1 MTDKPQFVGK
11 RVKLGDVCSIVSGAT
26 PKTAVADYWGG
37 NIKWIT
43 PAELNDDSH
52 VVCDTAKHLTE
63 EGFSSA
69 SLHMLPKGTI
79 LLTTRAPIGK
89 VAIAGEE
96 MCCNQGFKN
105 LICSDGINNEYLYR
119 YLKSRS
125 SELQSLGRGATFKEL
140 SKKDVAAYEIN
151 LLPLN
156 QQLEAVKKLSF
167 IDGQIASMKI
177 QLDKLDSL
185 VKSRFVEMFGDL
197 SSYEA
202 KTLRE
207 CVTGIESGNSPKCLT
222 RPRIGNEPAV
232 LKLSALS
239 SGTYR
244 EEENKALPSD
254 VEIREGKE
262 VVDGD
267 ILLARKNTPELVGR
281 SVLVNHTAGNIMFPD
296 IVFRMHVRG
305 GINEVFLSHVLANP
319 LFGSIR
325 SFAHGSAKSM
335 SNIPKSE
342 LAKLAVPLPP
352 LSFQQEFAD
361 FAAQVD
367 KSRFIAQQQI
377 EKLQMLYDSL
387 AQEYFGE

>member
-1 MTDKPQFVGK
+1 M
-11 RVKLGDVCSIVSGAT
+11 RLGD
-26 PKTAVADYWGG
+26 
-37 NIKWIT
+37 
-43 PAELNDDSH
+43 
-52 VVCDTAKHLTE
+52 
-63 EGFSSA
+63 GFSGSTIPHIYFRDYGKTIVPFPDIA
-69 SLHMLPKGTI
+69 VQRKIVEML
-79 LLTTRAPIGK
+79 
-89 VAIAGEE
+89 
-96 MCCNQGFKN
+96 
-105 LICSDGINNEYLYR
+105 DGIE
-119 YLKSRS
+119 S
-125 SELQSLGRGATFKEL
+125 
-140 SKKDVAAYEIN
+140 
-151 LLPLN
+151 
-156 QQLEAVKKLSF
+156 QQLIVNK
-167 IDGQIASMKI
+167 QIE
-177 QLDKLDSL
+177 QLDFL

>member
-1 MTDKPQFVGK
+1 MTDKPQFVGE
-11 RVKLGDVCSIVSGAT
+11 RVHVSEVFDLCMGKTPSRKNPAYWQNGNHDWVSIADLSSFDKFVGKTKERINDFGVRESGIKPAPANTILMSFKLSLG
-26 PKTAVADYWGG
+26 KTA
-37 NIKWIT
+37 IT
-43 PAELNDDSH
+43 VDPVYTNEAIMAFVD
-52 VVCDTAKHLTE
+52 
-63 EGFSSA
+63 
-69 SLHMLPKGTI
+69 KGTYPVDVNFMYHQCKVKDWSHGTNAAVKGKTLNKKI
-79 LLTTRAPIGK
+79 LGNATIWLP
-89 VAIAGEE
+89 
-96 MCCNQGFKN
+96 
-105 LICSDGINNEYLYR
+105 
-119 YLKSRS
+119 
-125 SELQSLGRGATFKEL
+125 SLDEQRR
-140 SKKDVAAYEIN
+140 VAYE
-151 LLPLN
+151 LDF
-156 QQLEAVKKLSF
+156 V
-167 IDGQIASMKI
+167 DRQIEQAERQI
-177 QLDKLDSL
+177 ERLDSL

-254 VEIREGKE
+254 VEIREEKE

-367 KSRFIAQQQI
+367 KSRFIEMRDMLKALYAQLVSDLI
-377 EKLQMLYDSL
+377 
-387 AQEYFGE
+387 

>member
-185 VKSRFVEMFGDL
+185 VKSRFVEMFGDPVENPKNWDVRRL
-197 SSYEA
+197 EELGKLKNGVNFKSVDNGFE
-202 KTLRE
+202 
-207 CVTGIESGNSPKCLT
+207 IKCLSVGDFKN
-222 RPRIGNEPAV
+222 RYAIKDMNLISEISLNGEPSEDQLLKNGDVVFVRSNGN
-232 LKLSALS
+232 K
-239 SGTYR
+239 T
-244 EEENKALPSD
+244 
-254 VEIREGKE
+254 
-262 VVDGD
+262 
-267 ILLARKNTPELVGR
+267 LVGR
-281 SVLVNHTAGNIMFPD
+281 CIAVFPGAEKVTFSGFC
-296 IVFRMHVRG
+296 IRFRSEFDEL
-305 GINEVFLSHVLANP
+305 NLDYLLNC
-319 LFGSIR
+319 L
-325 SFAHGSAKSM
+325 
-335 SNIPKSE
+335 KSE
-342 LAKLAVPLPP
+342 SMKKAISGRGANIQNLSQALLSKLEIPIPSLPL
-352 LSFQQEFAD
+352 QQEFAA

-367 KSRFIAQQQI
+367 KSRFIEMRGMLKALYAQ
-377 EKLQMLYDSL
+377 L
-387 AQEYFGE
+387 ASGLI